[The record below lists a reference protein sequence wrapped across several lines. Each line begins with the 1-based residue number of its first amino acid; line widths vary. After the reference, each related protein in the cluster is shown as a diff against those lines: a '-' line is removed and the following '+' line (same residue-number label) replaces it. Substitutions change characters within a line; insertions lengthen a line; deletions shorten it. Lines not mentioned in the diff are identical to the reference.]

1 MEKLTR
7 ARIKT
12 TNSDGSVSYSDPVTF
27 GASSEEV
34 VLSDG
39 RTLEEFLGQIRAY
52 STKNLA
58 QMLEALDV
66 RISKLE
72 NGGN

>member
-12 TNSDGSVSYSDPVTF
+12 INSDGSVSYSDPVPF
-27 GASSEEV
+27 GASSEKV

-58 QMLEALDV
+58 QILEALDA

>member
-12 TNSDGSVSYSDPVTF
+12 TNSDGSVSYSDPVPF
-27 GASSEEV
+27 GTSSEEV

-39 RTLEEFLGQIRAY
+39 RTLEEFLG
-52 STKNLA
+52 
-58 QMLEALDV
+58 
-66 RISKLE
+66 
-72 NGGN
+72 

>member
-12 TNSDGSVSYSDPVTF
+12 TNSDGSVSYSDPVPF
-27 GASSEEV
+27 GTSSEEV